1 MLKTKLSIVIA
12 LLAALSLV
20 VTPAAY
26 AAEGTAQGSF
36 GAASQA
42 PTVQSIQ
49 IYTTAA
55 CNVVAPSMT
64 PGVTYWAKVTISSP
78 NKLKHLQTVRA
89 TIYYDFDSS
98 YPVAPGTGDPQ
109 ECAILSRTV
118 GDGALNWSIDA
129 GGSTTWAIVPASC
142 SEPADLNVTLG
153 DWKFAFTPGKVA
165 HEAIPTT
172 DCWDAQ
178 GYTINKNSQDD
189 DAYVYDKAMDW
200 YGEIT
205 MNTTAVDWGTVP
217 LGLTFQTDAG
227 NGNPQTGI
235 SVTYL
240 ANGDYYEDVNS
251 SENWTGETSLE
262 IVALDGFG
270 GNPPFADSQFALQ
283 GNRTSD
289 NTTWVTVQTSYNH
302 IYSNGTITSET
313 PAPVANNTLWLSL
326 SAAGITPDKYD
337 GEIHYQIANR

>member
-12 LLAALSLV
+12 ILAALSLL

-26 AAEGTAQGSF
+26 AAEDTTQGSF
-36 GAASQA
+36 GAASQP

-55 CNVVAPSMT
+55 CDVVAPSMT

-98 YPVAPGTGDPQ
+98 HPVAPGAPGNPQ
-109 ECAILSRTV
+109 SCAILTRTV

-129 GGSTTWAIVPASC
+129 GGSTTWDVVEASC

-165 HEAIPTT
+165 HEAIPAT

-205 MNTTAVDWGTVP
+205 VNTASVDWGTVP
-217 LGLTFQTDAG
+217 LGLTFSGAE
-227 NGNPQTGI
+227 NPETGI

-262 IVALDGFG
+262 IVALDGDG
-270 GNPPFADSQFALQ
+270 GNPPSADSQFALK
-283 GNRTSD
+283 GNDVSD
-289 NTTWVTVQTSYNH
+289 NSTWVTVQTSYNH
-302 IYSNGTITSET
+302 IDDTGAITTET
-313 PAPVANNTLWLSL
+313 PAPVITNTLWLSL